1 MSSPVNN
8 KAILKVSFDQVEV
21 KEVEK
26 DGIRYGIIAGY
37 ASTYDIDRVGDRVV
51 PGAFKKTIDNFISK
65 NRKIRM
71 FYQHDEDELI
81 GGFDPVLM
89 REDDKGLFVVG
100 EINLG
105 VRRGLEAY
113 NLAKQGVLT
122 DMSIGYSVID
132 FGMVKGIRELKEI
145 ELWEISLVSEPAN
158 PSARIVQVKS
168 GIEDVKKACES
179 KREIEKLFKEVGFS
193 RTASKFLISRMK
205 FEEKENENQQL
216 EAVDLHE
223 EREIKKP
230 DEMLVLKEILQIM
243 RQF

>member
-1 MSSPVNN
+1 
-8 KAILKVSFDQVEV
+8 
-21 KEVEK
+21 
-26 DGIRYGIIAGY
+26 
-37 ASTYDIDRVGDRVV
+37 
-51 PGAFKKTIDNFISK
+51 
-65 NRKIRM
+65 
-71 FYQHDEDELI
+71 
-81 GGFDPVLM
+81 M

-158 PSARIVQVKS
+158 PSAQIVQVKS
-168 GIEDVKKACES
+168 SVEDVKKACEN
-179 KREIEKLFKEVGFS
+179 KRDIEKLLKEAGFS
-193 RTASKFLISRMK
+193 RKAAKFLVIRMK
-205 FEEKENENQQL
+205 FETESEETEEKDETQQL
-216 EAVDLHE
+216 EAVDLQE
-223 EREIKKP
+223 EKNIEKP
-230 DEMLVLKEILQIM
+230 DETLVLKEILQIM